1 MNTTRTWD
9 FLTLDEVAAILRIGK
24 RTAYELARN
33 GQLGGATKVGGS
45 WRILKDEF
53 DKWVR
58 QGGGASAN
66 NRRGNANG

>member
-1 MNTTRTWD
+1 MITTSKWD

-24 RTAYELARN
+24 RTAYDLARK

-45 WRILKDEF
+45 WRILRDEF

-58 QGGGASAN
+58 RGGGASAPWLGTQN
-66 NRRGNANG
+66 QG